1 MPESVGPACWLPS
14 SGLAAGASRALFPAH
29 GALIVNS
36 AYDRGYWGVM
46 FVGRSF
52 L

>member
-1 MPESVGPACWLPS
+1 MPESVGPACCPPR
-14 SGLAAGASRALFPAH
+14 LAAGASRALFPAH

>member
-1 MPESVGPACWLPS
+1 MPESVGPALPPR
-14 SGLAAGASRALFPAH
+14 LAAGASRRALFPAH